1 MAEYWFV
8 DDAAYEARVE
18 AEMAHLRRERERVAG
33 LNTLLRGNA
42 LGAQKHPQFQIQVQ
56 RQSPEKEQVQQRAQ
70 VVPSS
75 GTAASATTA
84 IDQTLP
90 ARVEVLSVS
99 SNEAQTKGSSKS
111 TIASRKQ
118 SADGH
123 NKGDILDVPS
133 SPDEPLFRRHVL
145 QAQKAQPSLSEQSTA
160 SNKATSRSVPK
171 LNTTFTSEPRKSNT
185 LQRFKAY

>member
-1 MAEYWFV
+1 MAEHWFV

-42 LGAQKHPQFQIQVQ
+42 LGAQKHPQFQAQVQ
-56 RQSPEKEQVQQRAQ
+56 RQSPEREQVQQRAQ
-70 VVPSS
+70 IVPSS
-75 GTAASATTA
+75 STPASATTA
-84 IDQTLP
+84 INQTLP
-90 ARVEVLSVS
+90 ARVETLSVK
-99 SNEAQTKGSSKS
+99 SNEAQTEALSES

-118 SADGH
+118 SADSH
-123 NKGDILDVPS
+123 SKGDIIDVPS

-145 QAQKAQPSLSEQSTA
+145 QAQKAQSSSSEQSTA

-171 LNTTFTSEPRKSNT
+171 LNTTFTSEPRKFNT
-185 LQRFKAY
+185 LQRFQAY